1 MKIALYARVS
11 TLDQKTVPMQ
21 VRAMLD
27 YARKRRWRVA
37 MIVRETASGAGE
49 RPNRAGI
56 MSAAR
61 KREIDAI
68 LVWKLDRWGRSLA
81 DLVTTLEELSHLGVG
96 FVSITET
103 LDFTTPAGK
112 ALVGMLSVFAAFER
126 DILRERIRA
135 GIAEARKN
143 GQPHGRPRTVGLRFQ
158 EIRKLHRQGLTRS
171 AISRQLSISRT
182 SVRRLLDKANTV
194 KR

>member
-21 VRAMLD
+21 MGAMRE

-37 MIVRETASGAGE
+37 MTIKETASGTA
-49 RPNRAGI
+49 NRLGRATI

-61 KREIDAI
+61 RREID
-68 LVWKLDRWGRSLA
+68 LVVVWKLDRWGRSLT
-81 DLVTTLEELSHLGVG
+81 DIVTTLEELAHLGVG

-135 GIAEARKN
+135 GIAEARRH
-143 GQPHGRPRTVGLRFQ
+143 GRPHGRPLTVGLRGK
-158 EIRKLHRQGLTRS
+158 EIRELHRQGLSRS
-171 AISRQLSISRT
+171 AIAQKLGISRT
-182 SVRRLLDKANTV
+182 SVRRLIDNS
-194 KR
+194 